1 MKKLIDLIKLKKTI
15 RELKK
20 ENKELKF
27 ENKFLKDNVNK
38 CIYDKGQFVI
48 VPKDIFNDIWNK
60 ANKLNEVYRYTGN
73 IEDIKKEIKE
83 NDRITIERYK

>member
-1 MKKLIDLIKLKKTI
+1 MKKLIDLVKCKKTI
-15 RELKK
+15 RKLKK
-20 ENKELKF
+20 ENNKLKF

-38 CIYDKGQFVI
+38 CICDKGHFVI
-48 VPKDIFNDIWNK
+48 VPKEIFNDIWNK
-60 ANKLNEVYRYTGN
+60 ANNLNEVFRYTGN